1 MRPIA
6 IAIALSLIST
16 SAVAQP
22 PPPGPPP
29 YPDRYDP
36 YRGPY
41 DRYDRD
47 RYRPYD
53 RDGRPYHGYGPYD
66 GYRYDRRHDQRFSD
80 ERWQELLVRPTA
92 RPGIQVIV
100 FRGKGGRLGWL
111 RIAPAHGVVR
121 IDIEY
126 ADRPPQSAWVEH
138 AIAPGGDALI
148 QVDRSARIR
157 EVVIHTRRPG
167 GYAVFGV

>member
-6 IAIALSLIST
+6 FVIAISIFGA
-16 SAVAQP
+16 SAAAQP

-29 YPDRYDP
+29 FPDRYDP

-41 DRYDRD
+41 DRYDPYDRRDGAD

-53 RDGRPYHGYGPYD
+53 RYPPYGGY
-66 GYRYDRRHDQRFSD
+66 DQRFPD
-80 ERWQELLVRPTA
+80 ERWQELLVRPTG
-92 RPGIQVIV
+92 RRGLEVIV
-100 FRGKGGRLGWL
+100 FQGKGGRLGWL
-111 RIAPAHGVVR
+111 RIAPAYGVVR
-121 IDIEY
+121 VDIEY
-126 ADRPPQSAWVEH
+126 ADRPPQRAWVER
-138 AIAPGGDALI
+138 AIEPGGDALI

-157 EVVIHTRRPG
+157 EIVIHTRRPG